1 MNNIQFQNYISD
13 ESSSTDGHL
22 IFYPMTVGVDG
33 EIGDIEGVE
42 CFPDTAAKIGGGKS
56 GLPAQLAMRL
66 TT

>member
-1 MNNIQFQNYISD
+1 M
-13 ESSSTDGHL
+13 